1 MAWSPRAARPPD
13 VPACTWKEEGFVFL
27 GSPVAGEDEP
37 SAAFLRAGVSLGSNN
52 AMQQHWHAA
61 ADGCVALLAKL
72 RHAHSRRAE
81 AGQAQGEAVLNASQL
96 CQLMLRLCVEPK
108 LVHLLRASPPGC
120 LGHGPA
126 LMDATLQAAFASI
139 TELGPLQPHHLE
151 QMSLPV
157 QQGGCGIGALSL
169 KHGAAF
175 AGSWALCLAPVL
187 ARLPVADAA
196 GIMTALQV
204 NDRTHPVAAS
214 LLLAQDVLRTSGV
227 SSAKLPDWGAVAK
240 APRRGCQHTLS
251 AAAAVAARER
261 LLAGLELRDAA
272 RVRSCGGDGAGQF
285 LVCPAREGWRTEL
298 FDGAFCHAVRWRLG
312 VPTTSAGQTCHI
324 RCQASGGRCAPPL
337 DPLGHHAVV
346 CKYGGFKTFRHSRLV
361 HELRGVLRESGAVVP
376 AREVEVPGWQRA
388 DGTRA
393 RLDVAFAWAG
403 RECYADVTIRHP
415 CAAKYVRQAGAQD
428 GAALRLAEAGK
439 RSRYPAV
446 AAAGLDAVEPF
457 AVETFGRLGPNAVRL
472 LRTARQQAA
481 ERQAPYARWAGPALH
496 QKWLAS
502 LSCSLQQAL
511 YEASRASWGSRAPEA
526 DLSGFG
532 R

>member
-1 MAWSPRAARPPD
+1 
-13 VPACTWKEEGFVFL
+13 
-27 GSPVAGEDEP
+27 
-37 SAAFLRAGVSLGSNN
+37 
-52 AMQQHWHAA
+52 
-61 ADGCVALLAKL
+61 
-72 RHAHSRRAE
+72 
-81 AGQAQGEAVLNASQL
+81 
-96 CQLMLRLCVEPK
+96 
-108 LVHLLRASPPGC
+108 
-120 LGHGPA
+120 
-126 LMDATLQAAFASI
+126 MDATLQAAFASI

-324 RCQASGGRCAPPL
+324 RCQASGGRCAQPL

-481 ERQAPYARWAGPALH
+481 EQQAPYARWTGTALH

-511 YEASRASWGSRAPEA
+511 YEASRASWGSRAIAPPEA